1 MTLPKGIVSEKQT
14 VRSEELTAPWL
25 SIVHCQ
31 LSIPIKEVL
40 LCRIYMT

>member
-1 MTLPKGIVSEKQT
+1 MTLPYDDDSQRRIDKPK
-14 VRSEELTAPWL
+14 L

-31 LSIPIKEVL
+31 LSIPNKEVL